1 MLTTV
6 SVGVDKISKFNQ
18 IFKKKS
24 LRTSVTFY
32 PKGHPRRT
40 QRGGNGRYTAYP
52 TVPLSSLSMGLNQI
66 ELYLYTKRPVYLPV
80 YADCWKLQFFFEKVK
95 VYIARL
101 VTTLW
106 FFASWLQT
114 QSYRSCG
121 VGGVRAVVEL
131 VNHHGQ

>member
-18 IFKKKS
+18 ICKKKS

-66 ELYLYTKRPVYLPV
+66 ELYLYTNDRYTCRFLLTVENYR
-80 YADCWKLQFFFEKVK
+80 FFFEKVK
-95 VYIARL
+95 VYIALL